1 MPAGQPTKYN
11 QKIVDEICEW
21 VATSSKSMRTI
32 CKNVGISYQT
42 HLNWIR
48 EHPEYFDQYARAKE
62 DQSDLLIEEMIEI
75 ADDSSQDEI
84 VVGDGIVKMNSEYV
98 QRSRIRIDTR
108 KWIASKLKPKKYGDK
123 VDVTT
128 DGDKITSPVIDMSK
142 WK

>member
-1 MPAGQPTKYN
+1 MIVMPASKYT
-11 QKIVDEICEW
+11 QEIADKICSL
-21 VATSSKSMRTI
+21 VATTSKSMRTI
-32 CKNVGISYQT
+32 CKELDIPYGT
-42 HLNWIR
+42 HLQWLR
-48 EHPEYFDQYARAKE
+48 DKEDYSSQYARAKE

-75 ADDSSQDEI
+75 ADDSSGDEE
-84 VVGDGIVKMNSEYV
+84 VTENGVRMNSEYV

-128 DGDKITSPVIDMSK
+128 DGEKINTPVIDMSK